1 MRDAPDLH
9 LLFATNFS
17 EACHRTGA
25 AIGQLAGR
33 CRLTLTI
40 VHAVGPDD
48 PVRQRQR
55 ELGGFMAGVDRDIDC
70 RRLIVEGRDP
80 AGDVAALCA
89 TRRFDLVMAPGSKRR
104 GWHGLLA
111 RSFRSR
117 LLRQCSVPLW
127 TASACLPSTD
137 FSRPIGTVSCLLDFD
152 DDPAAFFRLV
162 STFSQRVGARLRVLA
177 VIPPVDDGTL
187 ADVLSSDAPLT
198 PARAVDRIQELCAGH
213 EPPSIDVAV
222 GDRGR
227 EVRRMIGRHTTDLL
241 FVGRRHA
248 AEPWF
253 FPRTLDR
260 LPCPVV
266 CVGGSPAGFT
276 RWSFQDEPDAL
287 RYPSLDGAVIVG
299 G

>member
-1 MRDAPDLH
+1 MHDAPDLH

-17 EACHRTGA
+17 AACHRTGS

-40 VHAVGPDD
+40 VHAIRPDD
-48 PVRQRQR
+48 PVRQRRR
-55 ELGGFMAGVDRDIDC
+55 ELDAFMADVDRDLDC
-70 RRLIVEGRDP
+70 RRLIIEGRDP

-89 TRRFDLVMAPGSKRR
+89 TRRFDLVMAPGSHRR
-104 GWHGLLA
+104 GWQGLLA

-117 LLRQCSVPLW
+117 LLTQCGVPLW
-127 TASACLPSTD
+127 TAGACLPSTG
-137 FSRPIGTVSCLLDFD
+137 FGRPIGIVSWLLDFD
-152 DDPAAFFRLV
+152 DEPAALLRLV
-162 STFSQRVGARLRVLA
+162 SAFSRRVGAQLRVLA
-177 VIPPVDDGTL
+177 VVPPVDDGTL

-198 PARAVDRIQELCAGH
+198 PARAVDRIQELWAAPD
-213 EPPSIDVAV
+213 PPSIDVAV

-227 EVRRMIGRHTTDLL
+227 EVRRMIGRHPTDLL

-276 RWSFQDEPDAL
+276 RWSFQDEPHAL
-287 RYPSLDGAVIVG
+287 RYPSLDDALIAG